1 MENFTLSVII
11 NDSKETFTTTD
22 VPCFTFT
29 NHLIL
34 KVLMVFAYVL
44 VIGTS
49 IIGNTL
55 LAFIYFKSKKMKTT
69 INCCIMNMVLADL
82 LVTLVY
88 MPRMVARILISLEW
102 LVEGTLG
109 LFLCVL
115 VSLSQE
121 ISICVSILTVVLIAF
136 EIPSRNVPI
145 TSCHLKE
152 ALHMLAVW
160 YLAVVTSCAIP
171 NALRRQN
178 DSISI
183 R

>member
-1 MENFTLSVII
+1 MLKAIRQSRNPLGKPVTVLPAEISFSSRILLDQGDMENFTLSLII
-11 NDSKETFTTTD
+11 NDSKETFAMTD

-109 LFLCVL
+109 LFLCLL
-115 VSLSQE
+115 VSLSQYAYHQYAHFNMR
-121 ISICVSILTVVLIAF
+121 INSNSYYHRL
-136 EIPSRNVPI
+136 
-145 TSCHLKE
+145 
-152 ALHMLAVW
+152 
-160 YLAVVTSCAIP
+160 
-171 NALRRQN
+171 
-178 DSISI
+178 
-183 R
+183 

>member
-1 MENFTLSVII
+1 
-11 NDSKETFTTTD
+11 
-22 VPCFTFT
+22 
-29 NHLIL
+29 
-34 KVLMVFAYVL
+34 MVFAYVL

-109 LFLCVL
+109 LFLCLL
-115 VSLSQE
+115 VSLSQY
-121 ISICVSILTVVLIAF
+121 AYHQYA
-136 EIPSRNVPI
+136 
-145 TSCHLKE
+145 HLNMRINSNSYYHR
-152 ALHMLAVW
+152 L
-160 YLAVVTSCAIP
+160 
-171 NALRRQN
+171 
-178 DSISI
+178 
-183 R
+183 

>member
-1 MENFTLSVII
+1 MENFTLSLII
-11 NDSKETFTTTD
+11 NDSKETFAMTD

-109 LFLCVL
+109 LFLCLL
-115 VSLSQE
+115 VSLSQYAYHQYAHFNMR
-121 ISICVSILTVVLIAF
+121 INSNSYYHCL
-136 EIPSRNVPI
+136 
-145 TSCHLKE
+145 
-152 ALHMLAVW
+152 
-160 YLAVVTSCAIP
+160 
-171 NALRRQN
+171 
-178 DSISI
+178 
-183 R
+183 